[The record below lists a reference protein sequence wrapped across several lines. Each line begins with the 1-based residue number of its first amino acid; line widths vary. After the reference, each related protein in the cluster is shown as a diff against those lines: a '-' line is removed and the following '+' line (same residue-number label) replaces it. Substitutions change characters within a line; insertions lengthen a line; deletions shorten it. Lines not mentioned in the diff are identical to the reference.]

1 MATDNDGK
9 LPKDTKF
16 PCTQCGICCKTTGR
30 IQEGIRRGI
39 TLWTPTKLA
48 GHGFYDYNKTEAK
61 RLEEEI
67 MSLPLKEDQRTCGHL
82 SDDGPPYTCG
92 IYESRPL
99 SCRLLGNGNQSNPW
113 KPKALTD
120 KEWLMSNILSC
131 NIGMGAVANAKEV
144 DLLVQQGSQEM
155 LDTEFYLQEDREGV
169 TPIDIPENLQPLVV
183 EAYSKYTEL
192 INGFGNFLT
201 ELKNKSPASKRKRR
215 NRTRSKNKKNNRRNK
230 T

>member
-1 MATDNDGK
+1 MATGNDGK

-16 PCTQCGICCKTTGR
+16 PCTQCGMCCKSVGVL
-30 IQEGIRRGI
+30 QEGIKRGI
-39 TLWTPTKLA
+39 PHWTPTKLA

-61 RLEEEI
+61 QMEDEI

-99 SCRLLGNGNQSNPW
+99 QCQILGNGKQSNPW

-120 KEWLMSNILSC
+120 KEWMMSNILSC
-131 NIGMGAVANAKEV
+131 NIMMGYVANSKEV
-144 DLLVQQGSQEM
+144 DLLMQEGSQELVEMDM
-155 LDTEFYLQEDREGV
+155 LDKAHREGL

-183 EAYSKYTEL
+183 EAYGKYTEL

-201 ELKNKSPASKRKRR
+201 ELKNKSTASKRKRR